1 MKNIIALMMLFIC
14 GCCFSSCDFTHTTD
28 NYPIDSTL
36 AGSINYG
43 HYTVGA
49 EGSYDGV
56 ELGFASQVAIE
67 VSKVSDNE
75 ISLTCRAGWST
86 LVTEPVENA
95 KIIEVSIPKI
105 PLSGRPFDVTF
116 DCMSDEVKVLYDGFE
131 YVSSKTSTKGWIK
144 EVKQFATQTSHIGSG
159 TPAILLYKC
168 DISIDCVVDGKAVSL
183 KITSKEEPQ

>member
-14 GCCFSSCDFTHTTD
+14 GCCFSSCDFTHTRD

-75 ISLTCRAGWST
+75 ISLMCRAGWST
-86 LVTEPVENA
+86 LVTEPWENA

-105 PLSGRPFDVTF
+105 PLSGRPFDVMF
-116 DCMSDEVKVLYDGFE
+116 DHESNDAKVLYNQTKYTD
-131 YVSSKTSTKGWIK
+131 VKTSVKGR
-144 EVKQFATQTSHIGSG
+144 VKDEQM
-159 TPAILLYKC
+159 
-168 DISIDCVVDGKAVSL
+168 ISSINTRTLWNPKYNCEINIDCVVDGKAVSL